1 MISGEPLPKA
11 WELAGCPPQQ
21 GRPESPLA
29 AVGEGRGTWEGR
41 NRLPFRKAPC
51 AVGEGAGSLVDWP
64 EEVGGLPCEEHS
76 DLQE

>member
-29 AVGEGRGTWEGR
+29 AVGEGRGLGKEGTASR
-41 NRLPFRKAPC
+41 SGKPRVQLGR
-51 AVGEGAGSLVDWP
+51 
-64 EEVGGLPCEEHS
+64 GLGPWWTG
-76 DLQE
+76 QRR